1 MEIFKLFGSI
11 LVDTDEA
18 ERSISRTEKKAEGV
32 GGKFKAG
39 IATAAKWGTAIVGG
53 ATLAAGALGA
63 LAAPLVRSAAD
74 AQAMNAQF
82 EQVFG
87 DMQAEAQKSI
97 ESMGQNFG
105 MLPNRI
111 KPAMSMMTSM
121 FKGLGM
127 DTEEAMSTA
136 EEAVTLTADAAAFY
150 DKSFED
156 ANSALNS
163 FIKGN
168 YEGGES
174 IGLFANE
181 TQLATYAADE
191 LGLEWKNLDE
201 AGKQVARLEYAKAMQ
216 DAAGATGQ
224 ASRESGSLENQLG
237 NLRQAW
243 EDIKAKF
250 GAPILEPAVTMIQ
263 NLSAALSN
271 VDVDSIVTK
280 IESFATKAM
289 EYFGI
294 AKTYVMETLIP
305 TFQSLYEQAS
315 PYIENFKLAIS
326 RFIDLAI
333 QKFNEWKPIVVT
345 VLTEI
350 VTFVQEKL
358 ATIKQFWD
366 ENGAQIILAVQNFA
380 SMLQSIFQFLM
391 PAILFIVEYVWGAI
405 KNVISGALDV
415 IMGVVKIF
423 TGIFTGDFS
432 KMWEGVKQ
440 LFSGAINL
448 ILGIMSLTFLGGI
461 RAALGNLAKAGLKIL
476 KTMWD
481 DIVKAF
487 LKGKDDAIANIRNL
501 KEIATTTF
509 QAIKSA
515 IMKPIDDAVA
525 GVKSA
530 IGKIKGFFSGLKLS
544 LPKIKMPSFSIKNW
558 SMNPA
563 DWIKAMPKLTV
574 SWNKL
579 GGIFTQPTIF
589 NTANAGLQGVGE
601 AGPEAILPLNNNV
614 LGSIGRAIAEASGMN
629 MNGGLEIVVPVYL
642 DGREVAKGT
651 YKYTSEYQDRDKA
664 IRAAA
669 GGRFNV

>member
-11 LVDTDEA
+11 FVDSGEA
-18 ERSISRTEKKAEGV
+18 EKSISKTEEKASSLGD
-32 GGKFKAG
+32 KFK
-39 IATAAKWGTAIVGG
+39 KG
-53 ATLAAGALGA
+53 AVVAGALGA
-63 LAAPLVRSAAD
+63 AVVAGA
-74 AQAMNAQF
+74 
-82 EQVFG
+82 
-87 DMQAEAQKSI
+87 
-97 ESMGQNFG
+97 
-105 MLPNRI
+105 
-111 KPAMSMMTSM
+111 T
-121 FKGLGM
+121 
-127 DTEEAMSTA
+127 TA
-136 EEAVTLTADAAAFY
+136 GV
-150 DKSFED
+150 
-156 ANSALNS
+156 
-163 FIKGN
+163 
-168 YEGGES
+168 
-174 IGLFANE
+174 GLFALVNKTAE
-181 TQLATYAADE
+181 AADFIDKLSERTGISREELQRWKYAADQSGADIGKLEVGVKKLSDVMDGAVNGNKLATESFKKIGISMDDLKNKSQEEIFDEVMTSLSDMEQGAERNALGNDLLGKSYTELLPLLNAGSDGMNGLKDRADE
-191 LGLEWKNLDE
+191 LGLVMSEE
-201 AGKQVARLEYAKAMQ
+201 AVKANVVFG
-216 DAAGATGQ
+216 DTLADLK
-224 ASRESGSLENQLG
+224 GSLGALGVQLA
-237 NLRQAW
+237 NKVLPVFQ
-243 EDIKAKF
+243 
-250 GAPILEPAVTMIQ
+250 
-263 NLSAALSN
+263 
-271 VDVDSIVTK
+271 
-280 IESFATKAM
+280 
-289 EYFGI
+289 
-294 AKTYVMETLIP
+294 TLIDWALANLP
-305 TFQSLYEQAS
+305 AFQEKTGVVFDYVSSVIEKVVTFITEKFIPGFQYMVEQAS
-315 PYIENFKLAIS
+315 PYIEQFKTLIME
-326 RFIDLAI
+326 FIDNARQRFEEI
-333 QKFNEWKPIVVT
+333 RPIIET
-345 VLTEI
+345 ALSGVLE
-350 VTFVQEKL
+350 FVSTTL
-358 ATIKQFWD
+358 ATLKQFWD

-432 KMWEGVKQ
+432 KMWEGIKQ
-440 LFSGAINL
+440 IFSGAINL

-461 RAALGNLAKAGLKIL
+461 RAALGNLAKAGLNIL

-509 QAIKSA
+509 KAIKSA

-629 MNGGLEIVVPVYL
+629 TNGGLEIVVPVYL